1 MKKCVLVAVS
11 LGVFGLLGCGRVPP
25 AAIKAIKAVAGAG
38 QGAKVA
44 PKAAGRVAPADAAR
58 PAREG
63 DLWKELLM
71 EVMQEG
77 AESGWKQLGGDDRK
91 VSPLTKPHS
100 MPWSGWKQLGG
111 DDRKRR

>member
-1 MKKCVLVAVS
+1 MKKCVLVAFS

-44 PKAAGRVAPADAAR
+44 PKAAGRVAGRVAPADAAR

-63 DLWKELLM
+63 DPWKELPI
-71 EVMQEG
+71 EVMQEV
-77 AESGWKQLGGDDRK
+77 AESGWMQ
-91 VSPLTKPHS
+91 P
-100 MPWSGWKQLGG
+100 GG

>member
-1 MKKCVLVAVS
+1 MKKCVLVAFS

-25 AAIKAIKAVAGAG
+25 AAIKAVAGAG

-44 PKAAGRVAPADAAR
+44 PKAAGRVAGRVAPADAAR

-63 DLWKELLM
+63 DPWKELL
-71 EVMQEG
+71 EVMKEG
-77 AESGWKQLGGDDRK
+77 VEWMQ
-91 VSPLTKPHS
+91 P
-100 MPWSGWKQLGG
+100 GG

>member
-25 AAIKAIKAVAGAG
+25 AAIKAVAGAG

-44 PKAAGRVAPADAAR
+44 PKAAGRVAGRVAPADAAR

-63 DLWKELLM
+63 DPWKERLID
-71 EVMQEG
+71 VMDVMKEG
-77 AESGWKQLGGDDRK
+77 AESGWMQ
-91 VSPLTKPHS
+91 P
-100 MPWSGWKQLGG
+100 GG